1 MTLRSFADEDGQEL
15 LDLPRAPLA
24 DAKTPAPPRFI
35 GVWDAILLTH
45 ARRTGVLPEEHRP
58 KVFNTRTP
66 QSMPTFMVD
75 GRVAGSWKYEKGRV
89 KLEPFERLDAK
100 AKRELR
106 EEGDRLAELHAQ
118 GEA

>member
-1 MTLRSFADEDGQEL
+1 M
-15 LDLPRAPLA
+15 
-24 DAKTPAPPRFI
+24 
-35 GVWDAILLTH
+35 
-45 ARRTGVLPEEHRP
+45 
-58 KVFNTRTP
+58 FNTRTP
-66 QSMPTFMVD
+66 QSVPTFMVD

>member
-1 MTLRSFADEDGQEL
+1 M
-15 LDLPRAPLA
+15 
-24 DAKTPAPPRFI
+24 
-35 GVWDAILLTH
+35 LLTH

-75 GRVAGSWKYEKGRV
+75 GRVAGSWKYEKGKV
-89 KLEPFERLDAK
+89 KLEPFERLDAA

-106 EEGDRLAELHAQ
+106 RGRRPTGGAARLAGRGPKAKQRPRHRWRQ
-118 GEA
+118 DPT